1 MRNLFLSSIMF
12 LVITAIPDMARLEN
26 KPDLDS
32 VLTKVQNNYEKMN
45 DFHSKF
51 TQEATVRS
59 LNQIQKADGE
69 VWFKK
74 PGKMRW
80 NYYRPNKDVIASD
93 GKTIWFY
100 NQEEKQVIESR
111 LTEVVDTPT
120 TTTFLSG
127 LGNIKKDFNAKFSET
142 SFPDEN
148 GNYLIDLSPKENSG
162 DEEYNRVTIAVD
174 KNMLVKTIY
183 LYDPF
188 GNLTKVKLED
198 IEINKGVSD
207 SLFKFEAPKG
217 TEVIISPSVN

>member
-1 MRNLFLSSIMF
+1 MF
-12 LVITAIPDMARLEN
+12 LAIVAIPSIAWVEN
-26 KPDLDS
+26 KNDLDS
-32 VLTKVQNNYEKMN
+32 VLTQIQNNYEKIN
-45 DFHSKF
+45 DFHSEF

-59 LNQIQKADGE
+59 LNQVQKAEGE

-80 NYYRPNKDVIASD
+80 NYYSPDKDVIVSD
-93 GKTIWFY
+93 GSTIWFY

-127 LGNIKKDFNAKFSET
+127 LGNIKKQFDARFSET

-148 GNYLIDLSPKENSG
+148 GNYLIDLTPKEDG
-162 DEEYNRVTIAVD
+162 GGEEYNKVTIAVD
-174 KNMLVKTIY
+174 KSMLVKTIY

-207 SLFKFEAPKG
+207 SLFKFETPKG
-217 TEVIISPSVN
+217 AEVIKAPSVN